1 MADWK
6 KKRKQNTL
14 ELRDH
19 NFLIFCEG
27 EKTEPNY
34 FEGFKTNIEKNPVYR
49 KMVMVEILGLGK
61 ETLRVVEEAKEFV
74 QKNKIRNSDIYCVF
88 DKDSFPASDFNEAIC
103 CMNELNKNDKGVTY
117 HAAWSNQCIEL
128 WFLLHFSYYQ
138 SNNDRTQYMEALNKE
153 FKKFGFERYEK
164 NNDSIF
170 NILYQQGNPKNSVRF
185 AKKLIEPYLGS
196 GTNYA
201 DMAPATMVYELV
213 EESSKYLPEEMKK
226 HFVS

>member
-34 FEGFKTNIEKNPVYR
+34 FAGFKTSIEKNPIYK
-49 KMVMVEILGLGK
+49 KMVMIKILGLGK

-88 DKDSFPASDFNEAIC
+88 DKDSFPASNFNEAIC

-117 HAAWSNQCIEL
+117 HAAW
-128 WFLLHFSYYQ
+128 
-138 SNNDRTQYMEALNKE
+138 RTNALNY
-153 FKKFGFERYEK
+153 GFYYTFHIT
-164 NNDSIF
+164 NQTTIGL
-170 NILYQQGNPKNSVRF
+170 NIW
-185 AKKLIEPYLGS
+185 KL
-196 GTNYA
+196 
-201 DMAPATMVYELV
+201 
-213 EESSKYLPEEMKK
+213 
-226 HFVS
+226 

>member
-117 HAAWSNQCIEL
+117 HAVWSNQCIEL
-128 WFLLHFSYYQ
+128 WFLLHFEYTTAWL
-138 SNNDRTQYMEALNKE
+138 SNNDVINKL
-153 FKKFGFERYEK
+153 KKYYPKYEK
-164 NNDSIF
+164 NINIF
-170 NILYQQGNPKNSVRF
+170 PEIKDKVSEAIKN
-185 AKKLIEPYLGS
+185 AKKLESFQLDNDKII
-196 GTNYA
+196 GTVEANPSTEMYKI
-201 DMAPATMVYELV
+201 V
-213 EESSKYLPEEMKK
+213 EELI
-226 HFVS
+226 V